1 MNNKILIAAAVAGVA
16 LTGCKEEYDPI
27 VPIEPGQKEE
37 VTYDEYLSR
46 AESTYETLHDLY
58 WSDKAQMMFSKYPN
72 SMGTGLEPSTPEY
85 SDHAMIWGY
94 GAVVSAF
101 ATIVQTTS
109 NLEFRT
115 TYEAEIKATLERYYN
130 TSKQPACF
138 SCFTNSWD
146 ERLYD
151 DAIWI
156 GIDMADLYGFTRD
169 NWYLEKA
176 KSVYEFM
183 LSGMDD
189 KLGGGVYWHEDKKN
203 IPEEASKNTCSNA
216 PAAVMCVK
224 LYQATNDAE
233 YLAKAREIYDWTKAT
248 LQDPGDHLYFDNIKL
263 DGTRGT
269 TKFSYNSG
277 QMIQAATLLYN
288 ATGEEQFLTDA
299 KEVAEASYKYFFGRF
314 ASPYSGEQFNII
326 KDGHRW
332 FNTIMLRGFA
342 ELNKIEQNATYTES
356 IYKTLEHAWTYT
368 RDADSGLFL
377 KNFTG
382 TDYNDNPSDILQ
394 QFAMVEMLA
403 RFSTFK

>member
-1 MNNKILIAAAVAGVA
+1 
-16 LTGCKEEYDPI
+16 
-27 VPIEPGQKEE
+27 
-37 VTYDEYLSR
+37 
-46 AESTYETLHDLY
+46 
-58 WSDKAQMMFSKYPN
+58 
-72 SMGTGLEPSTPEY
+72 
-85 SDHAMIWGY
+85 
-94 GAVVSAF
+94 
-101 ATIVQTTS
+101 
-109 NLEFRT
+109 
-115 TYEAEIKATLERYYN
+115 
-130 TSKQPACF
+130 
-138 SCFTNSWD
+138 
-146 ERLYD
+146 
-151 DAIWI
+151 
-156 GIDMADLYGFTRD
+156 MADLYGFTRD

-299 KEVAEASYKYFFGRF
+299 KEVADASYKYFFGRF

-368 RDADSGLFL
+368 RDSDTGLFL